1 MEISLVRYGK
11 TVGQYAMKK
20 VLQLGSHRLELPFA
34 HEGWKIVQR
43 PGGWRVAVS
52 PDGSKRFRFMGS
64 EGCGSLKVHLKGR
77 VIQGG
82 LTSLY
87 SAGSLSA
94 PELPDDLVA
103 QFPGKVR
110 KLLVVEGERVAKGD
124 CLVLVEAMKMEFSIR
139 SPFSGLVTRVLVHEG
154 QQVQPGDRFIE

>member
-1 MEISLVRYGK
+1 
-11 TVGQYAMKK
+11 MKK
-20 VLQLGSHRLELPFA
+20 ILQLGVHRLELPFA
-34 HEGWKIVQR
+34 QDGWKILQR

-52 PDGSKRFRFMGS
+52 PDGLKRYRFMASAAHAKG
-64 EGCGSLKVHLKGR
+64 GVLGALRVHLKGR
-77 VIQGG
+77 VIQGV
-82 LTSLY
+82 LASAY
-87 SAGSLSA
+87 SAGAVSA
-94 PELPDDLVA
+94 SDQPDDLVA

-124 CLVLVEAMKMEFSIR
+124 PLVLVEAMKMEFSIR